1 MALELTV
8 PAARK
13 IGPVTRTDFVRFAGA
28 GGDFNPVHH
37 DDEYARK
44 LGFPSVFAMGMFP
57 AGLVGAF
64 VSDWVGPGEVAQLDI
79 RFVAPTWPG
88 DALVVTA
95 DNLVAEADGGSA
107 DFSVT
112 AAGEPRLTGAVA
124 FGSARLDRP
133 AAPPE
138 PEDPRLRQIK
148 ATRLEPV
155 EFPVERGKILEYS
168 RAVRAGELHLDPEKA
183 RQAGFADLPAPPTYT
198 VCVAHWSGG
207 DATAVPRTVG
217 LDLARVLHAEQRYTF
232 HRPVVAGQTLRG
244 ERAVSAVQTK
254 QSRSGGQMTFVTVTT
269 RFVDSAG
276 DPVVDEDMV
285 MLERTPQPR

>member
-1 MALELTV
+1 MALELGM
-8 PAARK
+8 PAARE

-64 VSDWVGPGEVAQLDI
+64 VSDWAGPRDVAQLDI
-79 RFVAPTWPG
+79 RFVAQTWP
-88 DALVVTA
+88 DEVLVVAAENVVSEAAGARA
-95 DNLVAEADGGSA
+95 DI
-107 DFSVT
+107 SVT
-112 AAGEPRLTGAVA
+112 AGGEPRLTGSVA

-133 AAPPE
+133 AAPTE
-138 PEDPRLRQIK
+138 PQDPRLRQIR

-155 EFPVERGKILEYS
+155 ELPVERGKILEYS
-168 RAVRAGELHLDPEKA
+168 RAVRAGELHLDPGKA
-183 RQAGFADLPAPPTYT
+183 RQAGFADLPAPPTFT

-207 DATAVPRTVG
+207 DATAVPRAVG
-217 LDLARVLHAEQRYTF
+217 LDLAHVLHAEQRYTF
-232 HRPVVAGQTLRG
+232 HRPVVAGQALRG
-244 ERAVSAVQTK
+244 EREVSAVQTK
-254 QSRSGGQMTFVTVTT
+254 QSRSGSQMTFVTVTT

-285 MLERTPQPR
+285 MLERAPQAR